1 MAETLGS
8 LIDKLS
14 IKSIRYFYLEKMAVS
29 TKSKLAKKDILSK
42 LKILKYQKNMLLEEI
57 ESFILLAIQGKA
69 TLRDQKLK
77 LYNKPSLVGR
87 IGEVTTLARAI
98 DNLTRK
104 NMQLWRLEDE
114 ARKDAPLSEI
124 GKVKRKIDFAN
135 QQRNDLIDKVDELL
149 QGKIRKFSKSKKRA
163 K

>member
-1 MAETLGS
+1 
-8 LIDKLS
+8 
-14 IKSIRYFYLEKMAVS
+14 
-29 TKSKLAKKDILSK
+29 
-42 LKILKYQKNMLLEEI
+42 MLLEEI